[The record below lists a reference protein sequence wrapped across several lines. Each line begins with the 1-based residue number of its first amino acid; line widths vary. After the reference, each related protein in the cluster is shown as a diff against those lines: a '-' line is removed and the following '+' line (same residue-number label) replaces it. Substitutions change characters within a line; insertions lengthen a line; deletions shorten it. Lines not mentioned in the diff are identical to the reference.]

1 MGDEGDLQSCMGR
14 VTILAIYF
22 ASPPLA
28 FAKTCIAADQ
38 VQGPLYFVRA
48 RRPPTS
54 GLTTPAPTG
63 PKNRPLVLA
72 ILCLYRYTLAALT
85 ALTRLSLLR
94 GTTDSPSPDSSTPRP
109 TAVQR

>member
-28 FAKTCIAADQ
+28 FAKTSIAADQ
-38 VQGPLYFVRA
+38 VQGPLYLVRA

-54 GLTTPAPTG
+54 GLTTPTPTG

-85 ALTRLSLLR
+85 TAKTRSRAMPL
-94 GTTDSPSPDSSTPRP
+94 D
-109 TAVQR
+109 

>member
-28 FAKTCIAADQ
+28 ERIASQ
-38 VQGPLYFVRA
+38 PIKSPVPLP
-48 RRPPTS
+48 RPP
-54 GLTTPAPTG
+54 PANQWPDDADAYWAQ
-63 PKNRPLVLA
+63 NRPLVLA

-85 ALTRLSLLR
+85 ALARLGPVLCL
-94 GTTDSPSPDSSTPRP
+94 
-109 TAVQR
+109 

>member
-54 GLTTPAPTG
+54 GLTTPTPTG
-63 PKNRPLVLA
+63 PKKLTPSA
-72 ILCLYRYTLAALT
+72 GYTLPLPLHLGRADRA
-85 ALTRLSLLR
+85 
-94 GTTDSPSPDSSTPRP
+94 D
-109 TAVQR
+109 

>member
-1 MGDEGDLQSCMGR
+1 MGR

-28 FAKTCIAADQ
+28 FAKTSIAADQ
-38 VQGPLYFVRA
+38 VQGPLYLVRA

-54 GLTTPAPTG
+54 GLTTPTPTG

-85 ALTRLSLLR
+85 ALARLCMVEA
-94 GTTDSPSPDSSTPRP
+94 T
-109 TAVQR
+109 